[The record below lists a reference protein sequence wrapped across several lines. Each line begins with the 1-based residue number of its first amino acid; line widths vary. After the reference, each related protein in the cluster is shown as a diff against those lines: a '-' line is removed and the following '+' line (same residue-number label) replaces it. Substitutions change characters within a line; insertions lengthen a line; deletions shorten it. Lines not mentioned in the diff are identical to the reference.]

1 MLYPS
6 PAHFSW
12 SVNCKLS
19 TRRLLVWN
27 GVWLR
32 LTIKLTMPGTGLR
45 SSYCIQNNPIPKA
58 DILDVS
64 SACIHASDQKIFSD
78 LSLGSF
84 LEEIASS
91 FLLQRLPPGPVC
103 ICQDRNMQAN
113 FFFSFLTTA
122 LLAVYIM
129 YCIYGFILSLKGK
142 KSQLMFQL
150 SAINTISNPSTD
162 LRKLN

>member
-6 PAHFSW
+6 PAHFCW

-19 TRRLLVWN
+19 THRLLVWN

-45 SSYCIQNNPIPKA
+45 SSYCIQNYPIPKA
-58 DILDVS
+58 AILDVP

-84 LEEIASS
+84 LEEIVSS
-91 FLLQRLPPGPVC
+91 FLLQRLPPGPEC
-103 ICQDRNMQAN
+103 ICQDRNMQTYL
-113 FFFSFLTTA
+113 FFPLLTTA
-122 LLAVYIM
+122 FLAVYIM
-129 YCIYGFILSLKGK
+129 HCIYGFILSLKGK
-142 KSQLMFQL
+142 KRQLMFQL
-150 SAINTISNPSTD
+150 SAINTISSPSTD
-162 LRKLN
+162 LKMLN